1 MDLFSRLSSFDII
14 LASQSP
20 RRRDLLARCG
30 IPFRVVVRPVS
41 ESFQDGLRPDEVVL
55 ALCRHKAR
63 AFDQEVSVPGTIVI
77 TADTIVA
84 DRNVILNK
92 PEGAEQAVAMLE
104 QLSGHAHDVLTGVCI
119 RSHDR
124 EVAFF
129 EKTRVFFRHLDK
141 DEIAYYVNHYK
152 PFDKAGA
159 YGIQEWIGH
168 TGITRIEGS
177 YDNVVGL
184 PVQQVFVVLK
194 EMLI

>member
-1 MDLFSRLSSFDII
+1 MEFFSRLASHDII

-20 RRRDLLARCG
+20 RRKELLARCG
-30 IPFRVVVRPVS
+30 IPFRVMVRPVS
-41 ESFQDGLRPDEVVL
+41 ESFQDGLRPEEVVL

-63 AFDQEVSVPGTIVI
+63 AFDKEVSVKGTILI

-84 DRNVILNK
+84 DHGVILNK
-92 PEGAEQAVAMLE
+92 PEGPEQAIAMLE

-119 RSHDR
+119 RTLDR
-124 EVAFF
+124 EEVFF
-129 EKTRVFFRHLDK
+129 EKTRVFFRHLDR
-141 DEIAYYVNHYK
+141 DEISYYVAHYK

-184 PVQQVFVVLK
+184 PVQQVFAVLK
-194 EMLI
+194 KMLE